1 MCRFQAASRARGSA
15 TAELHT
21 DSRESS
27 MGKIG
32 GLEMLGNAVAAEG
45 DLSLPRIRAES
56 SNGAGPSGRSPAHVT
71 GTDRPF
77 VNEAFSN
84 GAMSSDSRQNV
95 NSAASGTLGPASGL
109 GGTGEEGSTS
119 EASASSVVIR
129 LKEDLTRQ
137 RSTKEIDPAMRSRKE
152 VLRQL
157 RTGETEGL
165 CEAERLRRLRISQ
178 ANKGRVPWNAGRKHT
193 PGMISAMPKQEFDT
207 SRIDPLEL
215 ICYSNNSAH
224 A

>member
-1 MCRFQAASRARGSA
+1 
-15 TAELHT
+15 
-21 DSRESS
+21 